1 MIRLRATDFTSRC
14 RHLLPGGAIPR
25 AHLPEFRNFRILLD
39 SPVGTGVL
47 RFGPVPLRGAARDRH
62 GRGAGCGGRGCALDE
77 WRGGGRRS
85 RVVLTPRR
93 WCQVRESNFA
103 DDGGK
108 RARSPGRARRKPL
121 KPLRGECRV
130 NRCDLTNACALYH
143 YLCTRGS
150 GRIGRPAF
158 PAPSDWRER
167 QVASQTRAS
176 RAARSRRRV

>member
-1 MIRLRATDFTSRC
+1 MCCPAAPSRG
-14 RHLLPGGAIPR
+14 HFIK
-25 AHLPEFRNFRILLD
+25 FRNFRILLD
-39 SPVGTGVL
+39 GPVGTGVL

-85 RVVLTPRR
+85 RVVLTPDAGVKFLRNKFLR
-93 WCQVRESNFA
+93 

-108 RARSPGRARRKPL
+108 KARSPGRARRKPL
-121 KPLRGECRV
+121 KPLRGECRM

-158 PAPSDWRER
+158 PAPSDWRGR